1 MSTPTPVIIRCKDP
15 ILHSIMDARISE
27 LAEVVKAAVL
37 FIEDVP
43 PEWADSFDATARQA
57 YERLKCAT
65 GRIQ

>member
-1 MSTPTPVIIRCKDP
+1 MQTRCPDEL
-15 ILHSIMDARISE
+15 IHEIAHASIEDVTE
-27 LAEVVKAAVL
+27 LVKAAVL

>member
-1 MSTPTPVIIRCKDP
+1 MRNRCPDEL
-15 ILHSIMDARISE
+15 IHEIAHASIEDVTE
-27 LAEVVKAAVL
+27 LVKAAVL

-43 PEWADSFDATARQA
+43 PEWADNFDATARQA

>member
-1 MSTPTPVIIRCKDP
+1 
-15 ILHSIMDARISE
+15 MDARISE

-43 PEWADSFDATARQA
+43 PEWADNFDATARQA

>member
-1 MSTPTPVIIRCKDP
+1 MRNRCPDEL
-15 ILHSIMDARISE
+15 IHEIAHASIEDVTE
-27 LAEVVKAAVL
+27 LVKAAVL